1 MKKLFLLLF
10 LFLSV
15 ASGAFARTPLMPVE
29 DLKVGM
35 RGYAKTVISGDTIE
49 TFPVEVLGVTGSDSM
64 GYQILIKAGG
74 DVIARS
80 GGIAQGMSGSPIYI
94 DGRLAGA
101 IAYGKAFTD
110 PHYCLLTPIHDM
122 LDILDKPEPHRSVSP
137 SLLPKGTPLLAGGFT
152 PAGILI
158 LEEGLEP
165 FGMTVADTGT
175 PGTASSTKNLEPG
188 SSVGA
193 ALIQGD
199 MTLGALGTVTW
210 TDEQGRIL
218 AFGHP
223 FMSRGAADFFLTKTW
238 VLASLPN
245 LQTAYKVGNIGAA
258 AGTFSQDRSAGVA
271 GQIGRLPAYIPMYV
285 SASDSTRSRNGSA
298 RVKIVNDEQLAHKL
312 AASVLASHTAKIV
325 DHGKGG
331 SAQIRFE
338 ITARDEKGE
347 LLHIS
352 RDNMYFDKESVIKPL
367 PAELQET
374 VQVLLQNKLEK
385 VRITNIDVDVDA
397 STETLIAEI
406 KKVLVKEKEPKP
418 GDTIH
423 LQVTLKPYREP
434 EFVRTIAYKLPKD
447 ASGEV
452 RLNVRGGASL
462 AWVQELLRKQK
473 EGEEDRAKKEEK
485 KKDVKLSDYVR
496 EVNQADRNNDI
507 IIEFAPNHKRNAVQE
522 EEEEESLTS
531 LLKGGR
537 NKQSVAIDY
546 IVDGEQKVTVRLP

>member
-15 ASGAFARTPLMPVE
+15 ASQAFARTPLMPVE

-74 DVIARS
+74 NVIARS

-223 FMSRGAADFFLTKTW
+223 FMSRVYESGRGGFFPDKDL
-238 VLASLPN
+238 
-245 LQTAYKVGNIGAA
+245 G
-258 AGTFSQDRSAGVA
+258 AGVPSESA
-271 GQIGRLPAYIPMYV
+271 NCLQGR
-285 SASDSTRSRNGSA
+285 
-298 RVKIVNDEQLAHKL
+298 
-312 AASVLASHTAKIV
+312 
-325 DHGKGG
+325 
-331 SAQIRFE
+331 
-338 ITARDEKGE
+338 
-347 LLHIS
+347 
-352 RDNMYFDKESVIKPL
+352 
-367 PAELQET
+367 
-374 VQVLLQNKLEK
+374 
-385 VRITNIDVDVDA
+385 
-397 STETLIAEI
+397 
-406 KKVLVKEKEPKP
+406 
-418 GDTIH
+418 
-423 LQVTLKPYREP
+423 
-434 EFVRTIAYKLPKD
+434 
-447 ASGEV
+447 
-452 RLNVRGGASL
+452 
-462 AWVQELLRKQK
+462 
-473 EGEEDRAKKEEK
+473 
-485 KKDVKLSDYVR
+485 
-496 EVNQADRNNDI
+496 
-507 IIEFAPNHKRNAVQE
+507 
-522 EEEEESLTS
+522 
-531 LLKGGR
+531 
-537 NKQSVAIDY
+537 
-546 IVDGEQKVTVRLP
+546 